1 MRPALVVSGL
11 LMAVL
16 VGGLVFLPGGP
27 DAGAGPEPMQY
38 DRDTC
43 ARCRMR
49 ISQPGQGG
57 ELRDPEGKLTKYDD
71 VGCLLVALWSEH
83 REVTSAWV
91 EDHGGGGFVPLTAAW
106 FVLGEASESPMGFG
120 VTAFQEEGAARAHAL
135 QHGGTVGRLEDVL
148 RDTARFQRARAS
160 RE

>member
-1 MRPALVVSGL
+1 LVSGL
-11 LMAVL
+11 AAAAVAAL
-16 VGGLVFLPGGP
+16 VLLPGDIG
-27 DAGAGPEPMQY
+27 ASAGPEPMRY

-57 ELRDPEGKLTKYDD
+57 ELRDPRGKLSKYDD

-83 REVTSAWV
+83 REVTDAWV
-91 EDHGGGGFVPLTAAW
+91 EDHEGGGFVPLTAAW
-106 FVLGEASESPMGFG
+106 FAIGASSETPMGFG
-120 VTAFQEEGAARAHAL
+120 VTAFRDEGAARAHAL
-135 QHGGTVGRLEDVL
+135 RHGGTVGRLEDVL
-148 RDTARFQRARAS
+148 RDSARFQRARAS